1 LINVCTSKRPHEIDD
16 KENIGP
22 TVDISLRTT
31 SFGQAANI
39 CVIMQKYK
47 QLSLHDRHK
56 IKALLDAGRNQSVIA
71 DLIGVRRSTITGNFS
86 EM

>member
-1 LINVCTSKRPHEIDD
+1 
-16 KENIGP
+16 
-22 TVDISLRTT
+22 
-31 SFGQAANI
+31 
-39 CVIMQKYK
+39 MQKYK

-71 DLIGVRRSTITGNFS
+71 DLIGVRRSTITGIFS